1 MEGSSHPLDAGHPQD
16 VASPRRG
23 LYPDPEVNSLTSLAW
38 PASSLSYGVDSL
50 MATPFQ
56 PHIHETFSLQDSK
69 AEFESASAQRRS
81 ESRGQSDESDFLEEL
96 SENE

>member
-1 MEGSSHPLDAGHPQD
+1 MEGSSHPLDAGYPQD
-16 VASPRRG
+16 AARPRRS
-23 LYPDPEVNSLTSLAW
+23 LYPDPEVNGLK
-38 PASSLSYGVDSL
+38 SLSYGVDSL

-56 PHIHETFSLQDSK
+56 PHVYETFSLQDSK

-81 ESRGQSDESDFLEEL
+81 QSRGQSDGSDFLEGL